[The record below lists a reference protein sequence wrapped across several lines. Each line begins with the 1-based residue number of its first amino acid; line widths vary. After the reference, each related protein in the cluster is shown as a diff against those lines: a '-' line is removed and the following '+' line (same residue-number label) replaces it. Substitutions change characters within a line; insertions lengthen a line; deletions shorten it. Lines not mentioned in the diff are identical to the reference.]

1 MRNVVITGASSGI
14 GMACVERF
22 LAAGDR
28 VVAQFRTNRAA
39 VERLRG
45 EYVGDMVLPVQADL
59 ATEEGC
65 VRLIQA
71 AGVPD
76 VVVHS
81 AGIWNDGAIRTLTRE
96 GLEEIFR
103 TNTFSAY
110 YLSGEAA
117 RVMSGGSIIYVGST
131 AGERGEP
138 GHSHYAGSKAALWG
152 LVQSLGQELAPS
164 IRVNLVSPGWV
175 NTPMSE
181 PAFAQ
186 PGKLDRI
193 VASIPLRRVAEAQDV
208 ASAVFFLASDEQC
221 HLTGVDLPVSGGA
234 LLPMPRGGAP
244 AARPVGRGLRV
255 ESREGARPA
264 GRRLKVEGRRFPRP
278 PG

>member
-1 MRNVVITGASSGI
+1 MRNVVVTGASSGI
-14 GMACVERF
+14 GLSCAERF

-28 VVAQFRTNRAA
+28 VVAQFKQNRAA
-39 VERLRG
+39 IERLQH
-45 EYVGDMVLPVQADL
+45 EYVGDLVLPVQADL

-65 VRLIQA
+65 VTLIEA
-71 AGVPD
+71 AGIPD

-81 AGIWNDGAIRTLTRE
+81 AGIWNDGAVRTLRRE
-96 GLEEIFR
+96 VLEEIFR

-110 YLSGEAA
+110 YLSREAA
-117 RVMSGGSIIYVGST
+117 RVMARGSIVYIGST

-152 LVQSLGQELAPS
+152 LTQSLAQELAPA

-181 PAFAQ
+181 AAFSE

-193 VASIPLRRVAEAQDV
+193 VGSIPLRRVAEAEDV
-208 ASAVFFLASDEQC
+208 ASAVFFLAADEQC

-234 LLPMPRGGAP
+234 LLPMPRG
-244 AARPVGRGLRV
+244 
-255 ESREGARPA
+255 
-264 GRRLKVEGRRFPRP
+264 
-278 PG
+278 